1 MSRFVQAC
9 YATTAIAIGI
19 GIAHSVVADDEQ
31 ESKKNL
37 DIRHTMKIE
46 PKAPAEK
53 RCEAQLTLTYF
64 QKNTVAVVESEL
76 NNLDCGA
83 SGGEYAVLVRFRDEN
98 NALQSLEFPETWR
111 RDDDQEV
118 KSVKE
123 YLIGD
128 NVDLVSVRP
137 RKLRCVCDKTD
148 TAQDNPPE

>member
-1 MSRFVQAC
+1 MNRFVQAC
-9 YATTAIAIGI
+9 YATIAIAIGM
-19 GIAHSVVADDEQ
+19 GIAHNAMAADKQ
-31 ESKKNL
+31 EPKKSL

-53 RCEAQLTLTYF
+53 RCEAQVSLTYY
-64 QKNTVAVVESEL
+64 QKNTVAVVESAL
-76 NNLDCGA
+76 NNWDCGA

-98 NALQSLEFPETWR
+98 NELQTLEFPETWR

-148 TAQDNPPE
+148 TAQDNPAE